1 MVICGAMPKQIVT
14 DRAPTP
20 RGCYSQAVQAG
31 PFLFIAGQLPI
42 DCERRVVG
50 YTPGQQMRQALKNML
65 AVLEAAGGQLSNV
78 VNVTVYVSDMEYWS
92 EVNTAYAEFFA
103 DVPVKPARAVVP
115 VKEMFSGSRVEIQAV
130 AYFEPAK

>member
-1 MVICGAMPKQIVT
+1 MPKQIIT

-31 PFLFIAGQLPI
+31 PFLFMAGQLPI
-42 DCERRVVG
+42 DCERHVVG

-65 AVLEAAGGQLSNV
+65 AVLEAAGGELSNV

-92 EVNTAYAEFFA
+92 EVNAAYAEFFA
-103 DVPVKPARAVVP
+103 NVPVKPARAVVP

-130 AYFEPAK
+130 AYFEPSK